1 LKNIFFFYHASLGE
15 KKLLFLVIST
25 FFFKKYQNN
34 IGKKELAKQHNLY
47 ISRLRNVI
55 FITCCYSKQRHP
67 MKNSK
72 RARKMSGDGEKI
84 KKKIP
89 LRHIE
94 ALIPTSLVS

>member
-25 FFFKKYQNN
+25 FFLKKYQNN

-72 RARKMSGDGEKI
+72 WARKMSGDGEKI
-84 KKKIP
+84 KKKNTFKT
-89 LRHIE
+89 H
-94 ALIPTSLVS
+94 